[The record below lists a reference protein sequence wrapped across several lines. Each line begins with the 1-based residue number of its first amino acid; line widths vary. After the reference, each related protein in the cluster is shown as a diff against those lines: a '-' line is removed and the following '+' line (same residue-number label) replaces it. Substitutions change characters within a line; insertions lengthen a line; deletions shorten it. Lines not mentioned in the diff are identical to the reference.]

1 MPKRITPQQLAASAS
16 VGEVRTKASFDRRHL
31 GCVAHVPGGGAHSCK
46 ARHCLRLETVS
57 AQSGGRRRGGSEG
70 RSKSSARRTQTA
82 WPVATLVTDEN
93 DAGQLHERLKVT
105 VSALLDR

>member
-16 VGEVRTKASFDRRHL
+16 VGEVRTEASFDRRHL
-31 GCVAHVPGGGAHSCK
+31 ACVAHVPGGCAHSCK

-82 WPVATLVTDEN
+82 WPVVTLVTDEN

>member
-1 MPKRITPQQLAASAS
+1 MQ
-16 VGEVRTKASFDRRHL
+16 GE
-31 GCVAHVPGGGAHSCK
+31 
-46 ARHCLRLETVS
+46 ARLRLEMVS
-57 AQSGGRRRGGSEG
+57 AQSGGRRRGGREG